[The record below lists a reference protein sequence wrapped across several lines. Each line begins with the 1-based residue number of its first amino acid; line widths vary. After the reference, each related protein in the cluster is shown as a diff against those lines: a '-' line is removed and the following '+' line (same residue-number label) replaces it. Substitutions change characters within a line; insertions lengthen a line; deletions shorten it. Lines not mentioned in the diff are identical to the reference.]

1 MDISVIDKDKSLN
14 NYFKIDDQC
23 QYLLIE
29 KPLFTRCLVSHF
41 HNHNIFNLRD
51 LLNHSINELL
61 HIRDLG
67 PIKLRRILEF
77 LDDLQKQKIDLTALI
92 LSQKLEI
99 NYEAIVY
106 KEEIF
111 NGCFNHLNT
120 TNFAL
125 YMNAYN
131 ELGKDFVQWIGK
143 NPSQARVLQKSLI
156 SFRKQQII
164 FNKRRNIILSL
175 INMMP
180 KSNLDHGL
188 ENYITLYTEN
198 AAIRNLLELYSE
210 EFDRLMSDKAI
221 FAIIHSK
228 DFTEIYKFLLW
239 CRNNDANNMH

>member
-23 QYLLIE
+23 RNLLIE
-29 KPLFTRCLVSHF
+29 EPLFTRCLVSRF
-41 HNHNIFNLRD
+41 HNHKIYNLKD

-67 PIKLRRILEF
+67 PIKLQKILDF
-77 LDDLQKQKIDLTALI
+77 LDDLQKQIIVLDVLIESQDKKIKYDILI
-92 LSQKLEI
+92 HK
-99 NYEAIVY
+99 ND
-106 KEEIF
+106 IF
-111 NGCFNHLNT
+111 NGNFNCLDKKDKT
-120 TNFAL
+120 R
-125 YMNAYN
+125 YQQAYN
-131 ELGKDFVQWIGK
+131 ELGKDFVQWISK

-164 FNKRRNIILSL
+164 FNKRRKIILNL

-210 EFDRLMSDKAI
+210 EFDRLMSDKTI

-239 CRNNDANNMH
+239 CRNNDASNMH